1 MFHYLEELMITFYVV
16 HKRFYISVHV
26 NYSSYAVEEVIT
38 ETERTTTVRTT
49 TAIHRTET
57 TTAITTTR
65 RPSTKTVTT
74 TKRRPSTTTSTTTKR
89 PSTTHHSMTTKGASE
104 NAEDSGDDQIQNVI
118 EGLVL

>member
-65 RPSTKTVTT
+65 PSTKTVTT

-89 PSTTHHSMTTKGASE
+89 PSTTRHSMTTKGASE
-104 NAEDSGDDQIQNVI
+104 NADDSGDDQIQNVI